1 MARHIFLSLGAD
13 RVREAFN
20 EAQKNEPSTG
30 KLKSAGKAATRAEL
44 VFPRGATL
52 EDARAALDEWLQSK
66 GITSQEIWIDN
77 GSGLSRE
84 TRVTGRAM
92 TNFWRPGGPVPTCR
106 NIWLQCRLAAE
117 MGPWP
122 NARWQR
128 NAAASRRGSS
138 LMCEASADLFKRKT
152 VSAMLSTQVCGALK
166 RAQRIPFLNIVIDWV
181 YDYSENKMR

>member
-1 MARHIFLSLGAD
+1 MVSGNVPKDAQRRFSRVSQPLGEVVALTNKWSNNLMARHIFLSLGAD

-30 KLKSAGKAATRAEL
+30 KLKSAGKAAAPAEL

-92 TNFWRPGGPVPTCR
+92 TQ
-106 NIWLQCRLAAE
+106 LLAAGWS
-117 MGPWP
+117 GP
-122 NARWQR
+122 
-128 NAAASRRGSS
+128 
-138 LMCEASADLFKRKT
+138 
-152 VSAMLSTQVCGALK
+152 
-166 RAQRIPFLNIVIDWV
+166 
-181 YDYSENKMR
+181 

>member
-1 MARHIFLSLGAD
+1 MEDVNWFPAEGSGQGPQACDLYRQAPGSLRAEKLQCHRLRTQRIPRASLSCALGARRPNLARHIFLSLGAN

-20 EAQKNEPSTG
+20 EAQKNESSTG
-30 KLKSAGKAATRAEL
+30 KLKSAGKTAQRAEL

-92 TNFWRPGGPVPTCR
+92 TQ
-106 NIWLQCRLAAE
+106 LLAAGWS
-117 MGPWP
+117 GPYMT
-122 NARWQR
+122 A
-128 NAAASRRGSS
+128 
-138 LMCEASADLFKRKT
+138 
-152 VSAMLSTQVCGALK
+152 
-166 RAQRIPFLNIVIDWV
+166 
-181 YDYSENKMR
+181 